1 MQVRILPGEPILKQD
16 YEHHKIHKKRDS
28 QNVYARRIYAGIYQQ
43 GVGGKRKNHISHTEN
58 ENKLFR

>member
-43 GVGGKRKNHISHTEN
+43 RVGGKRKDYISHPGYEN
-58 ENKLFR
+58 RFFR